1 MHARVPQDVDLE
13 DKLIYGLSPLRFGY
27 LVIAALGILSLWRL
41 EAVPVGL
48 RLLPCLVVAGG
59 AALLAW
65 GRWRARPIDAWL
77 LDLVVFV
84 RRNYRL
90 HVSWQPRRRRSVVP
104 LRAMN
109 ALGKPAARGATK
121 ASDFSEAA

>member
-13 DKLIYGLSPLRFGY
+13 DKLIYGLSPLRFCY
-27 LVIAALGILSLWRL
+27 LVVAALGVLSLWRL
-41 EAVPVGL
+41 EPVPAGL
-48 RLLPCLVVAGG
+48 RLLPCFVIAAG

-65 GRWRARPIDAWL
+65 GRWRARPLDAWL
-77 LDLVVFV
+77 LDLIVFA

-90 HVSWQPRRRRSVVP
+90 HLSWEPRHRQSVVP

-109 ALGKPAARGATK
+109 TLGEPSRRDAAVPPDLT
-121 ASDFSEAA
+121 EAA